1 MSDPANVRRGRGN
14 RARGAEVEREVA
26 ELYGGWRNIDRGGKW
41 GDVQTEVLVIEVKS
55 RQAATPQ
62 LIRTAWAQAIEAAA
76 NTGKDP
82 LVVLTYID
90 GGKRS
95 VWEVKKVE

>member
-1 MSDPANVRRGRGN
+1 MSEPTNVRRGRNN
-14 RARGAEVEREVA
+14 RERGKAVEREVA
-26 ELYGGWRNIDRGGKW
+26 ALYGGWRNIDRGGKW
-41 GDVQTEVLVIEVKS
+41 GDVQTETQVIEVKG
-55 RQAATPQ
+55 RQTSTPKLIAGAWDQAT
-62 LIRTAWAQAIEAAA
+62 EAAE

-95 VWEVKKVE
+95 VWEVKRVQ